1 MRILVL
7 SDSHGHFYE
16 LMKII
21 DRHRDI
27 NKIIFL
33 GDGERDFD
41 LLKKEKE
48 ILMVKGNCDFGSQ
61 LRTIELD
68 RIEDN
73 LIMACHGHTFEVKYS
88 NSLLLRRAGELGVR
102 LALYGHTHVQSLE
115 YTDGIYLFNPGAVAN
130 GQYGIADITK
140 DGIVISEMIID

>member
-33 GDGERDFD
+33 GDGERDFE

-73 LIMACHGHTFEVKYS
+73 LIMACH
-88 NSLLLRRAGELGVR
+88 EL
-102 LALYGHTHVQSLE
+102 
-115 YTDGIYLFNPGAVAN
+115 
-130 GQYGIADITK
+130 
-140 DGIVISEMIID
+140 